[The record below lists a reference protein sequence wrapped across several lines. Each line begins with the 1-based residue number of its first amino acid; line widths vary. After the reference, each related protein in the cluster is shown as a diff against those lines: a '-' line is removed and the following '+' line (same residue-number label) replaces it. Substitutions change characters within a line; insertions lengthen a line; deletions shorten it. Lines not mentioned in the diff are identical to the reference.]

1 MIPVYKPRIGAKERE
16 YVSRAVESTWISS
29 KGEYLERFE
38 REFPTFVEAQHAIA
52 TCNGT
57 VSLHLA
63 LAALGLG
70 AGDEVIVPT
79 FTYVASV
86 NAITYTGAT
95 PVFVDSE
102 PKFWNLDP
110 ALIEAAIT
118 PRTKAIEVVHLYG
131 HPADMDP
138 ILEIARRHGLAVIE
152 DAAEAHGA
160 TYRGRKVGA
169 LGTAGSFSFFGN
181 KIITTGEG
189 GMVVTND
196 ERFAEK
202 CRHLRGQGVSPTQ
215 TYWHDVVGFNYRMT
229 NVAAAIGCAQLESV
243 EEVLAKKAQIA
254 AWYTERL
261 AAVEGLTLQSE
272 AEWAKAVWWMNSVL
286 VDPGVRD
293 GLMEAMRSRGV
304 DSRPF
309 FYPAH
314 VLPMYAAGRSYPVAE
329 YLGTAGINLPSY
341 PDLTEDEVDFVCSV
355 LGECLRALSGGAAV
369 RR

>member
-1 MIPVYKPRIGAKERE
+1 MIPVYKPRIGERE
-16 YVSRAVESTWISS
+16 RDYVSSAVESTWISS
-29 KGEYLERFE
+29 KGEFLDRFE
-38 REFPTFVEAQHAIA
+38 LEFPLFVEADYGVA

-57 VSLHLA
+57 VSLHVA
-63 LAALGLG
+63 FAALGLG
-70 AGDEVIVPT
+70 PGDEVIVPT

-102 PKFWNLDP
+102 PEFWNMDP

-138 ILEIARRHGLAVIE
+138 ILEIAARHGLPIIE

-169 LGTAGSFSFFGN
+169 MGKAGSFSFFGN

-196 ERFAEK
+196 PEFAET

-229 NVAAAIGCAQLESV
+229 NIAAAIGCAQLEQV
-243 EEVLAKKAQIA
+243 DEVLAKKSQIA

-261 AAVEGLTLQSE
+261 AGTPGLTLQRE
-272 AEWAKAVWWMNSVL
+272 AEWAHAVWWMNSVL
-286 VDPGVRD
+286 IDPALRD
-293 GLMEAMRSRGV
+293 DLMTAMRQRGV

-314 VLPMYAAGRSYPVAE
+314 TLPMYSHDESFPVAE
-329 YLGTAGINLPSY
+329 YLGAAGINLPSY
-341 PDLTEDEVDFVCSV
+341 PDLSQDEVELVCTALQES
-355 LGECLRALSGGAAV
+355 LAALSNRSGG
-369 RR
+369 

>member
-1 MIPVYKPRIGAKERE
+1 MIPVYKPRVGQTERD
-16 YVSRAVESTWISS
+16 YVADAVESTWISS
-29 KGEYLERFE
+29 KGAYLDRFE
-38 REFPTFVEAQHAIA
+38 AEFPKFVEADYGVA

-57 VSLHLA
+57 VSLHVA
-63 LAALGLG
+63 FEALGLT

-102 PKFWNLDP
+102 AEFWNMDP

-131 HPADMDP
+131 HPSDMDP
-138 ILEIARRHGLAVIE
+138 ILEIAQRHGLAVIE

-160 TYRGRKVGA
+160 TYRGRKVGSI
-169 LGTAGSFSFFGN
+169 GTAGSFSFFGN

-196 ERFAEK
+196 AEFADK
-202 CRHLRGQGVSPTQ
+202 CRHLRGQGVSPTE

-229 NVAAAIGCAQLESV
+229 NIAAAIGCAQLEQV
-243 EEVLAKKAQIA
+243 DEVLAKKAQIA
-254 AWYTERL
+254 GWYTERL
-261 AAVEGLTLQSE
+261 EGIPGITLQRE
-272 AEWAKAVWWMNSVL
+272 AEWAHAVWWMNSVL
-286 VDPGVRD
+286 VHPAWRD
-293 GLMEAMRSRGV
+293 ELMTAMRAKGV

-309 FYPAH
+309 FHPAH
-314 VLPMYAAGRSYPVAE
+314 SLPMYQAERSFPVAE
-329 YLGTAGINLPSY
+329 YLGAAGINLPSY
-341 PDLTEDEVDFVCSV
+341 PDLTEEDVDTVCTV
-355 LGECLRALSGGAAV
+355 
-369 RR
+369 

>member
-1 MIPVYKPRIGAKERE
+1 MIPVYKPRIGERERE

-29 KGEYLERFE
+29 KGEYLDRFE
-38 REFPTFVEAQHAIA
+38 REFPAFVETEHGVA

-57 VSLHLA
+57 TSIHLV

-70 AGDEVIVPT
+70 SGDEVIVPT

-102 PKFWNLDP
+102 PEFWNLDP
-110 ALIEAAIT
+110 TLIEAAIT

-131 HPADMDP
+131 HPSDMDP
-138 ILEIARRHGLAVIE
+138 ILEIASRHGLAVIE

-160 TYRGRKVGA
+160 TYRGSKVGSI
-169 LGTAGSFSFFGN
+169 GTAGSFSFFGN

-196 ERFAEK
+196 SELAET

-229 NVAAAIGCAQLESV
+229 NIAAAIGCAQLEQV
-243 EEVLAKKAQIA
+243 DEVLAKKAQIA
-254 AWYTERL
+254 GWYTQRL
-261 AAVEGLTLQSE
+261 QGVEGLTLQRE
-272 AEWAKAVWWMNSVL
+272 AEWAHAVWWMNSVL
-286 VDPGVRD
+286 VDPALRD
-293 GLMEAMRSRGV
+293 DVMAVLRERGV

-309 FYPAH
+309 FHPAH
-314 VLPMYAAGRSYPVAE
+314 TLPMYQRDESFPVAE
-329 YLGTAGINLPSY
+329 YLGAAGINLPSY
-341 PDLTEDEVDFVCSV
+341 PDLTEGDVETVCSA
-355 LGECLRALSGGAAV
+355 LRESLRSLTDRSA
-369 RR
+369 R